1 MGIRLMRSQN
11 ALALLS
17 KHKQLIIVAIG
28 VAAIA
33 SYMIPFANMFA
44 IADASYGDWKK
55 VKNDMRK
62 VKSHSDWFSKI
73 FKDNFLKK
81 FGFFKISDSFN
92 TFGVGKLS
100 VDVDQNNKVK
110 GGDINNVA
118 YTGGRTG
125 IIDTLPLISGGA
137 TAVNF
142 GSTYT
147 IVQNNVNVC
156 AGFQISCNQGGNTV
170 SISTTNNVQYS
181 QFGGAGN
188 SLGV

>member
-1 MGIRLMRSQN
+1 MAIRLMRSQN

-28 VAAIA
+28 VVAIA
-33 SYMIPFANMFA
+33 SYMIPFASMFA

-55 VKNDMRK
+55 VKSDMKK
-62 VKSHSDWFSKI
+62 VSHKDWFSKI
-73 FKDNFLKK
+73 FKDHFLKK
-81 FGFFKISDSFN
+81 FGFTKISDSFN
-92 TFGVGKLS
+92 TFKIAN
-100 VDVDQNNKVK
+100 VDIDNKVK
-110 GGDINNVA
+110 GGDINNIA
-118 YTGGRTG
+118 YTGNDGT
-125 IIDTLPLISGGA
+125 ITPALISGGA

-147 IVQNNVNVC
+147 IVNNNVQVC
-156 AGFQISCNQGGNTV
+156 VLVTTCANSGITT

>member
-1 MGIRLMRSQN
+1 MRSQN

-28 VAAIA
+28 AVAIA

-44 IADASYGDWKK
+44 IADASYGDWKNVKKDMKK
-55 VKNDMRK
+55 VVHK
-62 VKSHSDWFSKI
+62 DWFSKI
-73 FKDNFLKK
+73 FKDRFLKK
-81 FGFFKISDSFN
+81 FDIFKISDSFN

-100 VDVDQNNKVK
+100 VDIDNKVR

-118 YTGGRTG
+118 Y
-125 IIDTLPLISGGA
+125 SGGDGALIGGAA

-156 AGFQISCNQGGNTV
+156 AGFQVQCNQGGNTV
-170 SISTTNNVQYS
+170 SISTTQNVQYS
-181 QFGGAGN
+181 AFGGSVN
-188 SLGV
+188 L